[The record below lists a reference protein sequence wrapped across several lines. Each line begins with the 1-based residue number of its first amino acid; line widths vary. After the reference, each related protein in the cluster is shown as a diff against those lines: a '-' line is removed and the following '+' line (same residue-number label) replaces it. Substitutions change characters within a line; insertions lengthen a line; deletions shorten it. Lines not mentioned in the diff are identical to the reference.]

1 MASAGAAAGYN
12 IYRATRIDQPS
23 QSEQNEQPRAED
35 SQCHG
40 VPYPVT
46 PPNKREIPKQ
56 EIAEPFIVTERPVK
70 TSDGKTVNCDRERT
84 FGVFVDGQQMPHED
98 DSERIGRRKHLWA
111 AIRRAFR
118 RVYMKKVGEGAGGRN
133 DGWFAST

>member
-56 EIAEPFIVTERPVK
+56 EIA
-70 TSDGKTVNCDRERT
+70 DGKTENCDRERT